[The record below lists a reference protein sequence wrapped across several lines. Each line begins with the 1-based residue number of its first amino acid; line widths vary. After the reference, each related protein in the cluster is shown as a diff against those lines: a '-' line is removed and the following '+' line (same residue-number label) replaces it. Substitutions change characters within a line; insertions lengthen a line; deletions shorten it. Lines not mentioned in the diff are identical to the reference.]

1 MWWGVLIEFSQ
12 LSLERDLVISELV
25 ESPSASVGIEE
36 VGGASEEGEE
46 ASMVGRLIGL
56 LGVSSSSLGA
66 DLLRTLEGRVRV
78 RERERE
84 REISVQLFSVQ
95 REKCHA
101 HIGHLSTNC
110 YQTKVIA
117 PHQL

>member
-1 MWWGVLIEFSQ
+1 MGYSIEFSQ

-25 ESPSASVGIEE
+25 ESPSASVGLEK

-66 DLLRTLEGRVRV
+66 DLLRALEG
-78 RERERE
+78 ERERE
-84 REISVQLFSVQ
+84 REISIQCIDHFKEKTAMAHWLFID
-95 REKCHA
+95 K
-101 HIGHLSTNC
+101 LL
-110 YQTKVIA
+110 
-117 PHQL
+117 PD

>member
-1 MWWGVLIEFSQ
+1 MEFSQ

-25 ESPSASVGIEE
+25 ESPSASVGLEK

-66 DLLRTLEGRVRV
+66 DLLRTLEG
-78 RERERE
+78 ERERE
-84 REISVQLFSVQ
+84 REGGRGGREREINVQCVDHFK
-95 REKCHA
+95 EKTA
-101 HIGHLSTNC
+101 MAYWPFIDKL
-110 YQTKVIA
+110 
-117 PHQL
+117 LLD

>member
-1 MWWGVLIEFSQ
+1 M
-12 LSLERDLVISELV
+12 

-66 DLLRTLEGRVRV
+66 DLLRTLKGRV
-78 RERERE
+78 RERGRD
-84 REISVQLFSVQ
+84 Q
-95 REKCHA
+95 
-101 HIGHLSTNC
+101 
-110 YQTKVIA
+110 
-117 PHQL
+117 

>member
-1 MWWGVLIEFSQ
+1 MRYSIGFSQ

-25 ESPSASVGIEE
+25 ESPSASVGIDE

-66 DLLRTLEGRVRV
+66 DLLRTLKGS
-78 RERERE
+78 E
-84 REISVQLFSVQ
+84 REISDQCSMYF
-95 REKCHA
+95 
-101 HIGHLSTNC
+101 
-110 YQTKVIA
+110 
-117 PHQL
+117 